1 MTMNKSKKEV
11 LYQLAGEKYKTLFV
25 FIWITLALYIGTP
38 TLMGI
43 LNMEDYISLFMP
55 ICALSGMAF
64 FVILFVYIAKMSP
77 VKKSVKTLVAT
88 GKIEFSNEII
98 SGDYNTDGKMG
109 FSKHLLYDKKTK
121 IVVAYDD
128 ILWIYKK
135 PRDRYTTEVLFCTV
149 DGRKHRSRI
158 EDITLNEFLR
168 RRNGMLLGFTPQNNT
183 IYKMKVKEFKEKNKV
198 K

>member
-1 MTMNKSKKEV
+1 MNKSEKEV
-11 LYQLAGEKYKTLFV
+11 VYQLAGEKYKTLFV
-25 FIWITLALYIGTP
+25 FIWITLAMYIGAP
-38 TLMGI
+38 MLMGI

-55 ICALSGMAF
+55 ICSLSGMAF
-64 FVILFVYIAKMSP
+64 IIILIVYITKMSS
-77 VKKSVKTLVAT
+77 VKKSVKTLAAT
-88 GKIEFSNEII
+88 GKLDFANEII

-121 IVVAYDD
+121 ILVAYDD

-135 PRDRYTTEVLFCTV
+135 ARDRYTTEVLFCTV

-168 RRNGMLLGFTPQNNT
+168 RRSGILLGFTPQNDTVYN
-183 IYKMKVKEFKEKNKV
+183 MKVKEFKEKNKV

>member
-1 MTMNKSKKEV
+1 MNNSEKEF
-11 LYQLAGEKYKTLFV
+11 LYQLAGEKYKILFI

-38 TLMGI
+38 ILMGI

-55 ICALSGMAF
+55 ICTLSGMAF
-64 FVILFVYIAKMSP
+64 FVILIVYIVKMSP

-128 ILWIYKK
+128 ILWVYKK
-135 PRDRYTTEVLFCTV
+135 ARDRYTTDVLFCTV

-168 RRNGMLLGFTPQNNT
+168 RRNSMLLGFTPQNNA
-183 IYKMKVKEFKEKNKV
+183 IYNMKVKEFKEKNKV